1 MVTLDLLTKVL
12 RHGSYIGQLGE
23 ELGLFQF
30 DQSLLLVELGVHLIA
45 NIGLGTA
52 SRIVV
57 LLTSE
62 SHVYLPQSELKES
75 LINNFAELVI

>member
-1 MVTLDLLTKVL
+1 MVTLDLLTEVL
-12 RHGSYIGQLGE
+12 RHGSHVSQLGE

-62 SHVYLPQSELKES
+62 SH
-75 LINNFAELVI
+75 I